1 MPIFSI
7 VLHIGHNIKHYQI
20 KQCLTSMS
28 QGYKEGKDQSLCDQ
42 EPLYHYTSCPQVS
55 NEITFFQESNIKSD
69 EEGNDRGV

>member
-42 EPLYHYTSCPQVS
+42 EPLSLHQLSPGLQR
-55 NEITFFQESNIKSD
+55 NHLFQKSNIKSD

>member
-42 EPLYHYTSCPQVS
+42 EPLYLHQLSPGLQK
-55 NEITFFQESNIKSD
+55 NHLFQEHNIKSD
-69 EEGNDRGV
+69 EDRGV